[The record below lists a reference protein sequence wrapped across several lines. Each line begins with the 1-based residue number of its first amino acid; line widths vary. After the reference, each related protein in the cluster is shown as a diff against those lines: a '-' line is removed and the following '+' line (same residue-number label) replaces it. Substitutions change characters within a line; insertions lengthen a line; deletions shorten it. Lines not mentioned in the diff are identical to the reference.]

1 MATYAFT
8 DIHGNYD
15 LWLAIK
21 NYCKE
26 DDIIYFLGDAIDRGP
41 DGIKIMQEMFNDK
54 RIIYILGNHE
64 DMFLDYVKDINM
76 ALITDKNIIIANESF
91 VTLKAF
97 QALSEQEQEE
107 LIYNLKTKTSY
118 KSLYI
123 NKDNKKIYLSHSGF
137 NFKDL
142 LSDKPAN
149 FIWNRDHLL
158 ETKWCGDADS
168 YIVHG
173 HSPVQYLQ
181 EINKDL
187 IGKKSI
193 EICKYC
199 NQHKIDLDL
208 ATFVSKKI
216 ALLDLDTLEPMYF
229 VE

>member
-8 DIHGNYD
+8 DIHGNYN

-76 ALITDKNIIIANESF
+76 ALITNKNIIIANESW

-97 QALSEQEQEE
+97 QALSEQEQQE
-107 LIYNLKTKTSY
+107 LIHNLKTKTTF
-118 KSLYI
+118 KNLYI

-137 NFKDL
+137 NFNEL
-142 LSDKPAN
+142 LSDNPAN
-149 FIWNRDHLL
+149 FIWNRNHLV
-158 ETKWCGDADS
+158 ETKWCGDEDS

-193 EICKYC
+193 GICKYC

-208 ATFVSKKI
+208 ATFVSKRI
-216 ALLDLDTLEPMYF
+216 TLLNLDTLEPMYF